1 MVLYM
6 TNIVEVCYTES
17 ASYTVDKFLS
27 EIGGTAGLF
36 LGTSQ
41 LCWRQK

>member
-41 LCWRQK
+41 LC